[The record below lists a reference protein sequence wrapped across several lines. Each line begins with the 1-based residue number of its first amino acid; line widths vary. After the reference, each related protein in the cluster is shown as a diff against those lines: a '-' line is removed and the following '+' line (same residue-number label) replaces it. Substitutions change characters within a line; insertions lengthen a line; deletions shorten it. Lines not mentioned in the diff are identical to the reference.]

1 MAPQSLTRLL
11 SELGLTTLHACPL
24 DIHLLI
30 LQRFTRL
37 FAYGAST
44 LILVSYLQSL
54 GNSRTQSGLFMTL
67 TLTGDILISFVLT
80 LTADKIGRK
89 TTLAAGAILMS
100 LSGVV
105 FALFQNY
112 WILLAAA
119 VFGVISPSG
128 NEIGPFRA
136 VEESIVA
143 HLTTPEAR
151 SDVYAWYSLLGTA
164 GTAFGMMVCGWVTH
178 VLVKGGWEIEEAYR
192 VIFWGYA
199 VLGAL
204 KLLFTL
210 GLSRAVEA
218 EEVDVETEPL
228 LNRETQVKRSW
239 RSLVPHVSAES
250 RAIAVTLCL
259 LFALD
264 AFASGLAPLSWVTFY
279 FRSRFNIEEGRLG
292 SIFFTTSLISAASV
306 IVASSISKRLG
317 NVKTMVFTHLPSSVF
332 LALIPLPSNVSLSLT
347 LLALR
352 ACTQS
357 MDVAPR
363 SAFLAAILL
372 PSERTAVMGL
382 VNVVKTSA
390 QSVGPLITGV
400 LANHDLFW
408 VSFVC
413 AGSLKVCYD
422 LGLLAVFKNRER
434 QRARDEETR

>member
-1 MAPQSLTRLL
+1 
-11 SELGLTTLHACPL
+11 
-24 DIHLLI
+24 
-30 LQRFTRL
+30 
-37 FAYGAST
+37 
-44 LILVSYLQSL
+44 
-54 GNSRTQSGLFMTL
+54 MTL

-192 VIFWGYA
+192 VVFWGYA

-228 LNRETQVKRSW
+228 LNRETQVKRRW

-264 AFASGLAPLSWVTFY
+264 AFASGLAPL
-279 FRSRFNIEEGRLG
+279 
-292 SIFFTTSLISAASV
+292 
-306 IVASSISKRLG
+306 
-317 NVKTMVFTHLPSSVF
+317 
-332 LALIPLPSNVSLSLT
+332 
-347 LLALR
+347 
-352 ACTQS
+352 
-357 MDVAPR
+357 
-363 SAFLAAILL
+363 
-372 PSERTAVMGL
+372 
-382 VNVVKTSA
+382 
-390 QSVGPLITGV
+390 
-400 LANHDLFW
+400 
-408 VSFVC
+408 
-413 AGSLKVCYD
+413 
-422 LGLLAVFKNRER
+422 
-434 QRARDEETR
+434 